1 MVPVV
6 VSCVAPAAAHNYWNQ
21 KKKTYFYKTSSRMH
35 QKFFASSFVFPT
47 KRRNR
52 VLTFLRFLAFFSHY
66 NFQIS
71 INYNQPQE
79 IADGFGRHSVDV
91 MEKSYLLPEK
101 STRAISAYNL
111 IREMGDTMGF
121 DEKNKISNFRQ
132 QKKILANVRNNPSL
146 KRKRS
151 SLEILNDSNLANS
164 PPKSTTARTIS
175 LSQIPQECS
184 PSMQLTQNVTN
195 IQNIGTIASGNKN
208 NMKFEILKKL
218 MQQQQQNAEDE
229 RIARER
235 FEDRQRKNQ
244 QQFNEM
250 LLKYL

>member
-1 MVPVV
+1 VF
-6 VSCVAPAAAHNYWNQ
+6 SLFCDFWH
-21 KKKTYFYKTSSRMH
+21 
-35 QKFFASSFVFPT
+35 FF
-47 KRRNR
+47 
-52 VLTFLRFLAFFSHY
+52 LII
-66 NFQIS
+66 IS
-71 INYNQPQE
+71 GREKWTWTDGRATGMNHVHKIGRQLNLGIQPQE